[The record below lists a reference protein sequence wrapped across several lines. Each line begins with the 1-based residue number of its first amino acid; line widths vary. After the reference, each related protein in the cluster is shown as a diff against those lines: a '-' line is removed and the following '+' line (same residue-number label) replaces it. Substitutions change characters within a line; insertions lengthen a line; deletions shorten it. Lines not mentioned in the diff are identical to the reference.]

1 MIIIGTDDFMILIGG
16 EKEEDG
22 EAENEIPHDA
32 SGIVLH
38 ILCLHALCVYV

>member
-1 MIIIGTDDFMILIGG
+1 MILIGG

-22 EAENEIPHDA
+22 EVENEIFDDDA

-38 ILCLHALCVYV
+38 IHKPS